1 MPDPNQSVAFTIIGQ
16 GLAGSVLSMQL
27 IKAGYRVAVYDE
39 AKPGRSSVVAPGL
52 FTPISGSRLAQP
64 WGAPAVHEVA
74 ANFYQELERET
85 GSSFYHPMRSVR
97 VLDTP
102 EERATWEVRRH
113 KPEFARWVAETLER
127 VPELPSDPPHHGG
140 LLFRNAGWVDLPAFL
155 NAVRAWLQG
164 QGAWLVDPPN
174 APEDQA
180 DRTIY
185 CTGHRWPSGFGFL
198 PLRPCKGDV
207 LLVRCP
213 NPLPP
218 RILQRGG
225 IYLLPMPGDDAHIG
239 KVGGVFHREFDGPE
253 PSSAHREELLAG
265 LRKLVDGE
273 VEVLEHHSGI
283 RPSTTHFRPI
293 AGFLPDDPKR
303 GVFNSLGSKGVLFA
317 PLAARQFVDWLKNGT
332 PMDSQVDLQTYVAKY
347 GERTGAEGD
356 T

>member
-1 MPDPNQSVAFTIIGQ
+1 MPVPNQSVDFTIIGQ
-16 GLAGSVLSMQL
+16 GLAGSVLSVQL

-74 ANFYQELERET
+74 ATFYKELEMET
-85 GSSFYHPMRSVR
+85 GASFYHPMRSVR
-97 VLDTP
+97 VLDTV

-113 KPEFARWVAETLER
+113 KPEFARWVEETLER
-127 VPELPSDPPHHGG
+127 VPELPSDPQHHGA
-140 LLFRNAGWVDLPAFL
+140 LLFYNAGWVDLPAFL
-155 NAVRAWLQG
+155 NAVRTWLQG
-164 QGAWLVDPPN
+164 QGAWLERPTP
-174 APEDQA
+174 APAEQVG
-180 DRTIY
+180 RTIY

-265 LRKLVDGE
+265 LRKLVAGE

-317 PLAARQFVDWLKNGT
+317 PLAARQFVDWLKDGT